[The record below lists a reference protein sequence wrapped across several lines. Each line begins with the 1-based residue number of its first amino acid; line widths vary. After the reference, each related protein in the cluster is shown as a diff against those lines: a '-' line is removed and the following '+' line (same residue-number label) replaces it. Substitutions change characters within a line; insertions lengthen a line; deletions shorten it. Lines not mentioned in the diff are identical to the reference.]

1 MLKAWKGLDLP
12 EEFEVGAC
20 HAVAVFRDNFNANR
34 PEQVGSEGH
43 DVAARVE
50 RLGVRVQRDDGGVVH
65 CERMHE
71 CVFQARLV
79 VDLMLQAGSRPRG
92 VINGRVAESV
102 FQDQRPAGSAVVVLP
117 QPGRQPVEIQE
128 PPSLLVAR
136 ETLVIEFGK
145 RSL

>member
-1 MLKAWKGLDLP
+1 MDKGEFQSRLMGDLI
-12 EEFEVGAC
+12 FE
-20 HAVAVFRDNFNANR
+20 
-34 PEQVGSEGH
+34 
-43 DVAARVE
+43 AR
-50 RLGVRVQRDDGGVVH
+50 G
-65 CERMHE
+65 
-71 CVFQARLV
+71 
-79 VDLMLQAGSRPRG
+79 RPRG

-102 FQDQRPAGSAVVVLP
+102 LQDQRPAGSAVVVLP